1 LDDSKNYIDLCEER
15 NLKKLTTI
23 AAALAVL
30 LGAAHVQAQQS
41 TATTPATP
49 AAGAPGAKPAAAEP
63 EQLSPEQQLA
73 KLTGRA
79 TAKVVYR
86 GVTVIAGNG
95 TPAQAGM
102 AIVVDGERIAAIV
115 PMAQLTAAMTDGAEI
130 VDASGQYALPGLID
144 SHVHYATHP
153 DRAFAEAELK
163 RDLYAGIT
171 DVRDMAGDARL
182 LGDLSRAA
190 LINELA
196 APDISYAS
204 LVAGPS
210 FFKDPRT
217 VTSSL
222 GMAPGQAPW
231 MYAVTER
238 SNMALT
244 LAQARGTGAT
254 GLKIYANLSGDLVRK
269 LIAEAKRQH
278 FPVWTHQ
285 QVYPATP
292 YDSLGATTVS
302 HVCMIARYV
311 REPHKTAYGHANDW
325 SYEGM
330 SADDPGIKHY
340 IAALAKSGTIM
351 DATLSVYQPAAKIA
365 EEKTPHPRCSL
376 ELAAGITRA
385 MHAAGVPIIA
395 GTDADAKDDDPYP
408 SLFHELE
415 LLVQDAGLSPQE
427 AIAAATSVAAQ
438 AIGKQDQIGTL
449 APGKYANMVLVKEN
463 PLTDITHLR
472 SVSLTVKRGARF
484 SRSDYHYVP
493 IPPHDEI

>member
-1 LDDSKNYIDLCEER
+1 MRCIDFYQEQDL
-15 NLKKLTTI
+15 NKLTII

-30 LGAAHVQAQQS
+30 LGAAHVQAQQ
-41 TATTPATP
+41 TNPATP
-49 AAGAPGAKPAAAEP
+49 AAGAQNAKPAAAAEA
-63 EQLSPEQQLA
+63 EKLSPDQQMA

-95 TPAQAGM
+95 QPARADM
-102 AIVVDGERIAAIV
+102 AIVVEGDRIAAIV
-115 PMAQLTAAMTDGAEI
+115 PVAQLSAAMTTGAEI

-153 DRAFAEAELK
+153 DRPYAEAELK
-163 RDLYAGIT
+163 RDIYSGIT

-182 LGDLSRAA
+182 LGDLTRAS
-190 LINELA
+190 LINQLA
-196 APDISYAS
+196 APDIFYAS
-204 LVAGPS
+204 LVSGPS
-210 FFKDPRT
+210 FFNDPRT
-217 VTSSL
+217 IVASL
-222 GMAPGQAPW
+222 GMKPGEAPW
-231 MYAVTER
+231 MFAVTDHTDI
-238 SNMALT
+238 ALAV
-244 LAQARGTGAT
+244 AQARGTGAT
-254 GLKIYANLSGDLVRK
+254 GMKIYANLSGELVRK

-330 SADDPGIKHY
+330 SADDPAIKRY

-351 DATLSVYQPAAKIA
+351 DATLSVYKPAAQIA
-365 EEKTPHPRCSL
+365 QEKAPHPRCSL

-395 GTDADAKDDDPYP
+395 GTDEEAGNDEQLP

-415 LLVQDAGLSPQE
+415 MLVQNAGLSPQE
-427 AIAAATSVAAQ
+427 AIASATSVAAK
-438 AIGKQDQIGTL
+438 ALGKQGEIGTL
-449 APGKYANMVLVKEN
+449 EAGKYANIVLVKED
-463 PLTDITHLR
+463 PLKDIANLR
-472 SVSLTVKRGARF
+472 SVTLTVRRGVRF
-484 SRSDYHYVP
+484 ARSDYHHQP
-493 IPPHDEI
+493 IPAHDEI